1 MTLAKLL
8 IRYQNKVNII
18 NAVSII
24 IIDIQLDL
32 LEAGDVQDYL

>member
-32 LEAGDVQDYL
+32 LEAGDVQNYL